1 MNNEDNVLLIYN
13 KIPKTG
19 STSFVHFTQHL
30 SEENGFKMVL
40 LNISHPHSMTLSD
53 RQYFAKNIST
63 WQEMFPAIY
72 HGHFAYVDMQ
82 NLAVNTGDVKMVNI
96 NIVRNPFERMI
107 SYYYFL
113 RYGDDFRKNKV
124 RSRMSDKNTTFD
136 ECVKK
141 GLPDCQLKKLW
152 YQVPW
157 FCGHFRRCWD
167 PPGNR
172 WALEQAKF
180 NLANKYFLV
189 GLTEELETFIDLME
203 MALPRFFKGAR
214 SLLNRSSIDT
224 WHIRRTKH
232 KDPANEE
239 TINAFSST
247 RIWKA
252 EMEFYEFAKS
262 HFLKLKDE
270 WTKFKGKR
278 IYHYEK
284 VRP

>member
-1 MNNEDNVLLIYN
+1 
-13 KIPKTG
+13 
-19 STSFVHFTQHL
+19 
-30 SEENGFKMVL
+30 
-40 LNISHPHSMTLSD
+40 MTLSD

-152 YQVPW
+152 YQVLKKKT
-157 FCGHFRRCWD
+157 R
-167 PPGNR
+167 
-172 WALEQAKF
+172 Q
-180 NLANKYFLV
+180 
-189 GLTEELETFIDLME
+189 I
-203 MALPRFFKGAR
+203 
-214 SLLNRSSIDT
+214 
-224 WHIRRTKH
+224 TKH
-232 KDPANEE
+232 N
-239 TINAFSST
+239 TIS
-247 RIWKA
+247 RIFPPIFRFPGFVDIFEDVGILQATVGPLNKPN
-252 EMEFYEFAKS
+252 S
-262 HFLKLKDE
+262 
-270 WTKFKGKR
+270 
-278 IYHYEK
+278 I
-284 VRP
+284 

>member
-1 MNNEDNVLLIYN
+1 MGGFISYFTLNWLTFKFYMLFNEQNSVKLLKSGNNEENVLLIYN

-113 RYGDDFRKNKV
+113 RYGDDSGKIRSVVECLTRTQHLMNVSRKGFRTVSSRSFGIRFPGFVDIFEDAGILQATVGPLNKP
-124 RSRMSDKNTTFD
+124 N
-136 ECVKK
+136 
-141 GLPDCQLKKLW
+141 
-152 YQVPW
+152 
-157 FCGHFRRCWD
+157 
-167 PPGNR
+167 
-172 WALEQAKF
+172 
-180 NLANKYFLV
+180 
-189 GLTEELETFIDLME
+189 
-203 MALPRFFKGAR
+203 
-214 SLLNRSSIDT
+214 SI
-224 WHIRRTKH
+224 
-232 KDPANEE
+232 
-239 TINAFSST
+239 
-247 RIWKA
+247 
-252 EMEFYEFAKS
+252 
-262 HFLKLKDE
+262 
-270 WTKFKGKR
+270 
-278 IYHYEK
+278 
-284 VRP
+284 

>member
-152 YQVPW
+152 YQVLKKNSSNYITQHN
-157 FCGHFRRCWD
+157 FTDF
-167 PPGNR
+167 PPN
-172 WALEQAKF
+172 F
-180 NLANKYFLV
+180 
-189 GLTEELETFIDLME
+189 
-203 MALPRFFKGAR
+203 
-214 SLLNRSSIDT
+214 
-224 WHIRRTKH
+224 
-232 KDPANEE
+232 
-239 TINAFSST
+239 
-247 RIWKA
+247 
-252 EMEFYEFAKS
+252 
-262 HFLKLKDE
+262 
-270 WTKFKGKR
+270 
-278 IYHYEK
+278 
-284 VRP
+284 

>member
-1 MNNEDNVLLIYN
+1 MRKIHFVLGFISYFTLNWLTFKFYMLFNEQNPVKSIKPGKLKIQSSKCKKSKFLRIFKLCVFAGNNEDNVLLIYN

-82 NLAVNTGDVKMVNI
+82 NLAVNTGDVKMINI

-152 YQVPW
+152 YQV
-157 FCGHFRRCWD
+157 
-167 PPGNR
+167 
-172 WALEQAKF
+172 L
-180 NLANKYFLV
+180 
-189 GLTEELETFIDLME
+189 
-203 MALPRFFKGAR
+203 
-214 SLLNRSSIDT
+214 
-224 WHIRRTKH
+224 
-232 KDPANEE
+232 
-239 TINAFSST
+239 
-247 RIWKA
+247 
-252 EMEFYEFAKS
+252 
-262 HFLKLKDE
+262 
-270 WTKFKGKR
+270 
-278 IYHYEK
+278 
-284 VRP
+284 